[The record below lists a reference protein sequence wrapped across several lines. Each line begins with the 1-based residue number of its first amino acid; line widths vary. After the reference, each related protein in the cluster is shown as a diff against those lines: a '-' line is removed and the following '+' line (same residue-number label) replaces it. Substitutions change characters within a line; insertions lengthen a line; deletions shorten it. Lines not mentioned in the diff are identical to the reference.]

1 MQNSNCSLCLVSLK
15 ILKPHGRQSAPNK
28 SSVPKNW
35 KKVVPLQI
43 IASHA
48 TPPSRVKWQGN
59 REKGSG
65 ILIIKLEPLN
75 VEEYFGK
82 SLPGQ
87 WWGGQDKVIKW
98 IFRLGTI
105 LKEKKH
111 LERVNMIVNKWH
123 IIRNSLQCFTRVCPP
138 ESNLTTM
145 LLHKNFSEH
154 KVIIL
159 TMCNL

>member
-1 MQNSNCSLCLVSLK
+1 MVDNLPQINHLCQRTGKKLSLYKLLHHM
-15 ILKPHGRQSAPNK
+15 ITA
-28 SSVPKNW
+28 
-35 KKVVPLQI
+35 
-43 IASHA
+43 AA
-48 TPPSRVKWQGN
+48 TSPSRVKRQGN
-59 REKGSG
+59 REELHREKGSG

>member
-65 ILIIKLEPLN
+65 ILIIKLEALN

-82 SLPGQ
+82 VCLVSDEE
-87 WWGGQDKVIKW
+87 DKQSHEMN
-98 IFRLGTI
+98 FQTRDHF
-105 LKEKKH
+105 ERKKH
-111 LERVNMIVNKWH
+111 LERANMIVNKWH